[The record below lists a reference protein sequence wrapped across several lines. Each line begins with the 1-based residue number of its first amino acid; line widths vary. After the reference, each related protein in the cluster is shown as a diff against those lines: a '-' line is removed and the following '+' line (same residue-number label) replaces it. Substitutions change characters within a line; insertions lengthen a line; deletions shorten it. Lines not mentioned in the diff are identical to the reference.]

1 MDFRPSAHN
10 AGPILDTLGA
20 PALVSW
26 VDFSRG
32 LVLLPLPEP
41 IPDPFVAEY
50 ITSNSA
56 SQFTKHQLYDVV
68 IVLYY
73 IASIKYPLLFGSSHI
88 TDF

>member
-10 AGPILDTLGA
+10 AGPFLDTLGA
-20 PALVSW
+20 PAIVSW

-41 IPDPFVAEY
+41 IPDPFITEH
-50 ITSNSA
+50 ITSNST
-56 SQFTKHQLYDVV
+56 SQFTKHHQYDIV

-73 IASIKYPLLFGSSHI
+73 IASIKYPLLLGSSHI